1 MSERSFEGF
10 EVFDH
15 LATLVAVVRA
25 DGRCR
30 WVNATLE
37 NAIGSSRRS
46 LLRSNVRDWLV
57 DPAPLVDALRL
68 VSANEVACGRFDALL
83 ERQPVGTTEL
93 AVHVI
98 VSQLDGG
105 DEVLVEM
112 IEIEQ
117 QTRLRTARSARWA
130 PGTRRNKEL
139 VRNLAH
145 EIKNPLG
152 GIRGAAQLLEMELEG
167 LTPPRRELT
176 EYTQVVINEADRL
189 QALVD
194 RLLAPHRRAHG
205 GRLT

>member
-117 QTRLRTARSARWA
+117 QTRQTAKSA
-130 PGTRRNKEL
+130 
-139 VRNLAH
+139 
-145 EIKNPLG
+145 
-152 GIRGAAQLLEMELEG
+152 
-167 LTPPRRELT
+167 
-176 EYTQVVINEADRL
+176 
-189 QALVD
+189 
-194 RLLAPHRRAHG
+194 
-205 GRLT
+205 